1 MPAARPSH
9 ADIELRNRCSRW
21 LNGNR
26 PWRSMRES
34 LQALLALP
42 EADQPLDVYGD
53 GAVLQ
58 TLEDEGTVLLGKP
71 GCTFFHKGVA
81 AQLAALKVWCG
92 DSAGPVVL
100 HPQSHIAIDEDEA
113 LERLAGLRPL
123 LLGQTDVPFTASEL
137 SALPEK
143 PAVVVVEL
151 PLRRGG
157 FRLPAWNDLVAISD
171 WCRANGVRLHFDGAR
186 LWESA
191 PHYGRSLAE
200 ITALADSV
208 YVSFYKGLGG
218 LAGSL
223 LLGPEDFT
231 AALAPWK
238 TRLAG
243 NVYTLYPFVL
253 SAIAGLRQQ
262 LPRMAAYR
270 ERAIGLAARMN
281 AAPGWLVAPE
291 APQTNAFQLHLP
303 AEPQRL
309 REAMLAVA
317 DEQGFWLGARTV
329 ESHLLAGGSMVEVT
343 VGDAADGWTDGE
355 AIEAWRLAVA
365 RAVGNAA
372 HRTG

>member
-1 MPAARPSH
+1 MPALRPTH

-34 LQALLALP
+34 LQALLTLP
-42 EADQPLDVYGD
+42 EADQALDVYGD

-58 TLEDEGTVLLGKP
+58 ALEAEGAALLGKP
-71 GCTFFHKGVA
+71 GCVFFHKGVA
-81 AQLAALKVWCG
+81 AQLAALKVWCA

-100 HPQSHIAIDEDEA
+100 HPQSHIAADEDEA
-113 LERLAGLRPL
+113 LERLSGLRAQM
-123 LLGQTDVPFTASEL
+123 LGAPDVPFTAADL
-137 SALPEK
+137 AALAEK

-157 FRLPAWNDLVAISD
+157 FRLPGWDELVAISD
-171 WCRANGVRLHFDGAR
+171 WCRANGVRLHLDGAR

-200 ITALADSV
+200 ISALADSV

-253 SAIAGLRQQ
+253 SSIAGLRQQ

-270 ERAIGLAARMN
+270 ERAIGLAARMS
-281 AAPGWLVAPE
+281 AEPGWLVAPE
-291 APQTNAFQLHLP
+291 PPQTNSFQLHLTV
-303 AEPQRL
+303 EPKRL
-309 REAMLAVA
+309 REAMLGVA
-317 DEQGFWLGARTV
+317 RDQGFWLGARAV
-329 ESHLLAGGSMVEVT
+329 ESHLLDGGSMVEII
-343 VGDAADGWTDGE
+343 VGEAADGWTDGE
-355 AIEAWRLAVA
+355 AIEAWRLAA
-365 RAVGNAA
+365 SAA
-372 HRTG
+372 TGA

>member
-1 MPAARPSH
+1 MPAVRPSH

-34 LQALLALP
+34 LRALLDVP

-53 GAVLQ
+53 GAALQ
-58 TLEDEGTVLLGKP
+58 AFEAEGAALLGKP
-71 GCTFFHKGVA
+71 GCVFFHKGVA

-92 DSAGPVVL
+92 DSAGPVAV
-100 HPQSHIAIDEDEA
+100 HPQSHIATDEDGA
-113 LERLAGLRPL
+113 LEKLTGLRGL
-123 LLGQTDVPFTASEL
+123 HVGANDAPFTAAEL
-137 SALPEK
+137 AALPEK

-157 FRLPAWNDLVAISD
+157 FRLPDWSELVAISD
-171 WCRANGVRLHFDGAR
+171 WCRATGVKLHFDGAR

-191 PHYGRSLAE
+191 PHYGRTLAE
-200 ITALADSV
+200 ICALADSV

-218 LAGSL
+218 LAGSF

-238 TRLAG
+238 TRLAA

-253 SAIAGLRQQ
+253 SSIAGLRQH

-270 ERAIGLAARMN
+270 ERALALAALLKTQ
-281 AAPGWLVAPE
+281 PGWVVTPDLPH
-291 APQTNAFQLHLP
+291 TNSFQLHLP
-303 AEPQRL
+303 AEPKRL
-309 REAMLAVA
+309 REAMLGVA
-317 DEQGFWLGARTV
+317 LEHGFWIGARAV
-329 ESHLLAGGSMVEVT
+329 ESHVLTCGAMVEIII
-343 VGDAADGWTDGE
+343 GDAANDWSD
-355 AIEAWRLAVA
+355 AQAVEAWQLAVS
-365 RAVGNAA
+365 AA
-372 HRTG
+372 AAAG